1 MRWPNK
7 PSSVWQEEEE
17 MRENLIAA
25 KTISVIKKAF
35 REYYFNQSKTIEEPA
50 KIELREFGFM
60 HFGQAGML
68 RHLSFKSMKELHAM
82 LVREAPSDVYCS
94 NAYYQ
99 FPTQQPMQ
107 EKRWL
112 GADLIFDID
121 GKDLGM
127 PCVPSHSY
135 TVCIQCGYVSTPA
148 EQDKEARSSY
158 FCPSCG
164 CKKAEHV
171 SIPCSKCID
180 GSKKEAGRLM
190 DFLLTDIGLER
201 SAIEVYFSG
210 NNGFHVN
217 IHDDTYS
224 SLDPQARS
232 DLVGYLSGTDLMLE
246 SIGVRKTNTAE
257 DLFSI
262 KFPKSGLA
270 YGWRRRIAEKLK
282 IDMTS
287 ATKLKN
293 IVNQYGG
300 YNAFKAELE
309 RLARDMGVRIDPQV
323 TTDVHRVFRMPGTV
337 NSKSGLSKVKSR
349 DLYSFDPFVDACLL
363 GDGMISVR
371 VKTPVKLKLK
381 RRSFNMSKELAEMPA
396 YAAVYLMCK
405 GLADAN

>member
-1 MRWPNK
+1 MRDNP
-7 PSSVWQEEEE
+7 
-17 MRENLIAA
+17 IAA

-35 REYYFNQSKTIEEPA
+35 REYYFKQSNAIEEPS
-50 KIELREFGFM
+50 KMELREFGFM
-60 HFGQAGML
+60 QFGQAGML
-68 RHLSFKSMKELHAM
+68 RHLSFKNMKELHAM
-82 LVREAPSDVYCS
+82 LVRETPSDVYCS

-127 PCVPSHSY
+127 SCVPSHSY
-135 TVCIQCGYVSTPA
+135 SVCTYCSYVSTPPS
-148 EQDKEARSSY
+148 EQGEEEGSSY
-158 FCPSCG
+158 SCPSCG
-164 CKKAEHV
+164 SKKTDQV

-180 GSKKEAGRLM
+180 GSKKETRRLM
-190 DFLLTDIGLER
+190 DFLSTDIGLER

-210 NNGFHVN
+210 NNGFHVKIN
-217 IHDDTYS
+217 DDACS

-232 DLVGYLSGTDLMLE
+232 DLVGYLSGTGLMLE
-246 SIGVRKTNTAE
+246 SIGVRKTSAGE

-287 ATKLKN
+287 ATKFKN

-300 YNAFKAELE
+300 YNGFKVELE
-309 RLARDMGVRIDPQV
+309 RLARDMRVRVDPQV
-323 TTDVHRVFRMPGTV
+323 TTDVHRVFRMPGTL

-349 DLYSFDPFVDACLL
+349 DLNSFDPFLDACLL
-363 GDGMISVR
+363 GDGIISVR
-371 VKTPVKLKLK
+371 VKTLVKLKL
-381 RRSFNMSKELAEMPA
+381 RRSSFNISKESAEIPA